1 MHVDCFHNTS
11 TTAMKLC
18 KKKTIDVAF
27 AMKVRDSS
35 PKQNPKSAKS
45 SKERLEGYL

>member
-1 MHVDCFHNTS
+1 MQRIKNVCHLHDSYET
-11 TTAMKLC
+11 MQ
-18 KKKTIDVAF
+18 KKTIDVVF

-45 SKERLEGYL
+45 SKERLGGYL